1 MPASEEGLCSQF
13 THSLVTIR
21 TEAWAAGSPINCI
34 SMQSM
39 RFNIQIS
46 LLILYNLFLSRSFQ
60 RPFIAPARLQ
70 ENIDRLLLAITM
82 KLKSKSRAPTVLSF
96 HHDCYRFLFF
106 GKGRP
111 SKDGKSTMLEKDDFA
126 RCNFHDLW
134 EQCLDKLGDGVRIK
148 FPVKIHIT
156 LGWSPKCSAVQGG
169 ILVNPPRIP
178 LEKLTIDF
186 VRQPFSILNAWLLIS
201 SSVNLVTEQSW
212 SGVFILM
219 KWWHTK

>member
-1 MPASEEGLCSQF
+1 M
-13 THSLVTIR
+13 
-21 TEAWAAGSPINCI
+21 
-34 SMQSM
+34 
-39 RFNIQIS
+39 
-46 LLILYNLFLSRSFQ
+46 RSFQ

-134 EQCLDKLGDGVRIK
+134 EQCLDKLGWWFVEYNIGLPRIWLHS
-148 FPVKIHIT
+148 I
-156 LGWSPKCSAVQGG
+156 SAVRLQIESRG
-169 ILVNPPRIP
+169 IRKQRLTVFFFMIYSTMSDSWPRAPAKQHYFPYSCWDRNMVHMHVEAQLLLLEEQCYLNLLSLVFARIG
-178 LEKLTIDF
+178 L
-186 VRQPFSILNAWLLIS
+186 
-201 SSVNLVTEQSW
+201 
-212 SGVFILM
+212 
-219 KWWHTK
+219 

>member
-1 MPASEEGLCSQF
+1 
-13 THSLVTIR
+13 
-21 TEAWAAGSPINCI
+21 
-34 SMQSM
+34 
-39 RFNIQIS
+39 
-46 LLILYNLFLSRSFQ
+46 
-60 RPFIAPARLQ
+60 
-70 ENIDRLLLAITM
+70 M

-134 EQCLDKLGDGVRIK
+134 EQCLDKLGDGVGIK

-169 ILVNPPRIP
+169 ILVNPPRMP

-186 VRQPFSILNAWLLIS
+186 VRQPFSILNA
-201 SSVNLVTEQSW
+201 
-212 SGVFILM
+212 
-219 KWWHTK
+219 